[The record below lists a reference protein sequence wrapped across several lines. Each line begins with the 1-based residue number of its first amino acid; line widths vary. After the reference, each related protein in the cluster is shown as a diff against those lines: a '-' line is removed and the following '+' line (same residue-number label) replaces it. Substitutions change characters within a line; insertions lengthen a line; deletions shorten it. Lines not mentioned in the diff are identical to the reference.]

1 MNKLAVNFGKP
12 SHRVFGLDLKSDLK
26 EIGSI
31 QSSTGSNL
39 NSAIH
44 RTEIVGADDYIV
56 QQLFS
61 VNVSRFRGSDLPPNM
76 KLNRMPTIMMNNK
89 QKLPKLKKKKQNAG
103 KEWNVLFFLLLFV
116 FCLEP

>member
-12 SHRVFGLDLKSDLK
+12 GHRVFGLDLKSDLK

-39 NSAIH
+39 NSAIK
-44 RTEIVGADDYIV
+44 RTQIVGADDYII

-61 VNVSRFRGSDLPPNM
+61 VNVSRFRGSDLTPNM
-76 KLNRMPTIMMNNK
+76 KLNRMPTIMMK
-89 QKLPKLKKKKQNAG
+89 HKPSKPKKKKQNAG
-103 KEWNVLFFLLLFV
+103 KE
-116 FCLEP
+116 